1 MFSSLPTSFQDI
13 FIQCSNHTI
22 RKRHVTTSIT
32 QCELMS
38 IQEIMENC
46 SLIIFGMIVFIVLNL
61 VCLLILV
68 VFMPV
73 FKWTYGKLRL
83 NQEESNSSDS
93 LTILNGL
100 DKFSILFK
108 KLNNYFRFTK

>member
-1 MFSSLPTSFQDI
+1 M
-13 FIQCSNHTI
+13 
-22 RKRHVTTSIT
+22 K
-32 QCELMS
+32 

-68 VFMPV
+68 AFMPV
-73 FKWTYGKLRL
+73 FKWTYGRLRF
-83 NQEESNSSDS
+83 NQEEGNSSDS

-108 KLNNYFRFTK
+108 RTVAEKALRTHDLFPPTSP